1 VISRQT
7 VGHIG
12 ETQIIASNID
22 YAFIVQ
28 AVGQNFNMNRL
39 ERYLVICNSSRVKP
53 IIVLTKTDL
62 IDEEEKEKCLEMIR
76 ERMSDIPVYAISNV
90 TQDGYDSLK
99 TIIKKGSTFCLLG
112 SSGVGK
118 SSLLNNLLGK
128 EGMLFT
134 VFSVV
139 IVMVLGFIVG
149 KVIKVDTKTSYL
161 ISSGTAICGGSAI
174 AAVSPVV
181 KADDKQM
188 SVSLGTIFLLNAL
201 ALLIFPPLG
210 HFFDLSNQQFGEWAA
225 IAIHD
230 TSSVVGAAA
239 AYSDESLQVA
249 ALVKCTRALW
259 ILPLALVTMLF
270 FRKNSSSGR
279 LNVIPWFI
287 ILFALAMVINTY
299 VFPQFGISESI
310 SEYIVFAAKRGF
322 AITLFLI
329 GTNLSWK
336 ALKSCGSRPFI
347 QGVILWAAIAII
359 SLLVIL

>member
-1 VISRQT
+1 MKEKLSKIFFILIILIACFPQISSWMALLAGIT
-7 VGHIG
+7 
-12 ETQIIASNID
+12 
-22 YAFIVQ
+22 YAFIFGGPAYPNFAKKTQKYLLQGCVVGLGFGMNLHQ
-28 AVGQNFNMNRL
+28 AL
-39 ERYLVICNSSRVKP
+39 AS
-53 IIVLTKTDL
+53 
-62 IDEEEKEKCLEMIR
+62 
-76 ERMSDIPVYAISNV
+76 
-90 TQDGYDSLK
+90 
-99 TIIKKGSTFCLLG
+99 
-112 SSGVGK
+112 
-118 SSLLNNLLGK
+118 GK

-287 ILFALAMVINTY
+287 ILFAIAMVINTY
-299 VFPQFGISESI
+299 LFPVLGIPDTI
-310 SEYIVFAAKRGF
+310 SKDIVFIAKRGF

-329 GTNLSWK
+329 GTGLSWNT
-336 ALKSCGSRPFI
+336 LKSCGSKPLI
-347 QGVILWAAIAII
+347 QGVILWAAIATI

>member
-1 VISRQT
+1 VISRQA

-128 EGMLFT
+128 E
-134 VFSVV
+134 
-139 IVMVLGFIVG
+139 VM
-149 KVIKVDTKTSYL
+149 KT
-161 ISSGTAICGGSAI
+161 GS
-174 AAVSPVV
+174 
-181 KADDKQM
+181 
-188 SVSLGTIFLLNAL
+188 
-201 ALLIFPPLG
+201 
-210 HFFDLSNQQFGEWAA
+210 
-225 IAIHD
+225 
-230 TSSVVGAAA
+230 
-239 AYSDESLQVA
+239 
-249 ALVKCTRALW
+249 
-259 ILPLALVTMLF
+259 
-270 FRKNSSSGR
+270 
-279 LNVIPWFI
+279 
-287 ILFALAMVINTY
+287 
-299 VFPQFGISESI
+299 ISESTNKGRHITSHRELILLQNGGILIDNPGMREVGI
-310 SEYIVFAAKRGF
+310 SDQTDGLETTFDAISRLSLECKFKDCTHTNEIGCSVLEAIQNGELDQSVLDHYQKMQKEKMYFETSVVEKRKKE
-322 AITLFLI
+322 
-329 GTNLSWK
+329 K
-336 ALKSCGSRPFI
+336 AFGKMI
-347 QGVILWAAIAII
+347 KNYHKMNVKNDI
-359 SLLVIL
+359 